1 MDFNKFATEI
11 LQNARHVLNNYANFE
26 GRAGLREFW
35 LWFLLLFVT
44 GLLLQLLGQ
53 SLSVF
58 HTISLILNLALAIP
72 SLAVGARRLHDT
84 GRSGWL
90 QLLAI
95 IPLVGFVVLLYFWAQ
110 PSGSAKT

>member
-1 MDFNKFATEI
+1 MDFNKLAAEI
-11 LQNARHVLNNYANFE
+11 LPNARHILNNYANFE

-35 LWFLLLFVT
+35 LWFLLVFVA
-44 GLLLQLLGQ
+44 GLLLQVLGEAA
-53 SLSVF
+53 SAF
-58 HTISLILNLALAIP
+58 HTILLILNLAILIP

-95 IPLVGFVVLLYFWAQ
+95 IPLVGIVVLIYFWAQ

>member
-1 MDFNKFATEI
+1 MDFNKLSADI
-11 LQNARHVLNNYANFE
+11 LQNARHILNNYANFE

-35 LWFLLLFVT
+35 LWFLPLFALC
-44 GLLLQLLGQ
+44 LLLQLLGQ

-58 HTISLILNLALAIP
+58 HTVLLLVNLVTLIP

-90 QLLAI
+90 QLIVL
-95 IPLVGFVVLLYFWAQ
+95 IPLVGIVALLYFWAQ
-110 PSGSAKT
+110 PSGDAKA